1 MKIKKIKGL
10 TRDKISFLSRKN
22 YLRLDKN
29 ERVSNF
35 ANKIIN
41 KIQLDSFDLTA
52 YPETGKIYEQLS
64 KINKLSVD
72 NFILTAG
79 SEFGIRMCFEY
90 FCTNKKKKIIT
101 LEPTFGMVDVYSKL
115 FNLKRV
121 KISYNKKFK
130 LNLDKL
136 FKQINKSISL
146 IILAN
151 PNSPTGTI
159 IEKNYIQHILKK
171 SNILNIPVIID
182 EAYEG
187 FYDYSYLKL
196 IKKFSNLI
204 ILRTFSKSFGLAG
217 LRAGYL
223 VSNKKLI
230 KELYKYKTMYEI
242 NSVASKVVLFL
253 LKNPRYVKD
262 YLNQTL
268 KGKNFLENELRQI
281 GIKFLKTYSN
291 FIHIKLGKKKNFIES
306 ELKRNKILTRKGPGV
321 KGYEDYLRITLGP
334 ENEMKRVASVLRKYF
349 K

>member
-1 MKIKKIKGL
+1 MKIKKIVGL
-10 TRDKISFLSRKN
+10 KRDKISLFSRKD

-35 ANKIIN
+35 TSKIIN

-52 YPETGKIYEQLS
+52 YPETGRIYEQLS
-64 KINKLSVD
+64 KINQLSKE
-72 NFILTAG
+72 NFVLTAG

-101 LEPTFGMVDVYSKL
+101 LERTFGMVEVDSRL
-115 FNLKRV
+115 CNLKQI
-121 KISYNKKFK
+121 KIKYDKKFR
-130 LNLDKL
+130 LNLQKL
-136 FKQINKSISL
+136 YKQINKNISL

-159 IEKNYIQHILKK
+159 IEETSIISILNK
-171 SNILNIPVIID
+171 SRQLNIPVLID

-187 FYDYSYLKL
+187 FYRPSCLKL

-223 VSNKKLI
+223 ISNTSLI
-230 KELYKYKTMYEI
+230 KELYKYKPMYEI
-242 NSVASKVVLFL
+242 NSAASKAVLFL
-253 LKNPRYVKD
+253 LKNQRFVKD
-262 YLNQTL
+262 YISQTL
-268 KGKNFLENELRQI
+268 IGKLFFEKALKKLRI
-281 GIKFLKTYSN
+281 PFLKTYAN
-291 FIHIKLGKKKNFIES
+291 FIHIKLGTKKEKIER
-306 ELKRNKILTRKGPGV
+306 ELKKIKILTRKGPGV
-321 KGYEDYLRITLGP
+321 DGYEDYLRITLGP
-334 ENEMKRVASVLRKYF
+334 KNQMKNVISVLNKYF